1 MISVLMASA
10 LTAAIVMDVCTMAK
24 GVTGARYVANPMIL
38 RRCDHDL
45 YRTLGVSGGGELGY
59 RLDSGGAAGQ
69 CLGAPMIDRDE
80 LRAAYRRLQ
89 NYIQRPTP
97 MSPER
102 DRQALADLQLL
113 GDALK

>member
-1 MISVLMASA
+1 M
-10 LTAAIVMDVCTMAK
+10 T
-24 GVTGARYVANPMIL
+24 N
-38 RRCDHDL
+38 
-45 YRTLGVSGGGELGY
+45 
-59 RLDSGGAAGQ
+59 
-69 CLGAPMIDRDE
+69 RDE

-113 GDALK
+113 GAALASVLEVQPEQAVLLDVPRRRIHR